1 ILSGGYNTVKN
12 ISEGNFNLHRVFLDG
27 LMEVSPT
34 VRGYRRV
41 ADIADYQL
49 TLVREY
55 RNAYNRF
62 KRDGNFNPE
71 ELAYLGR
78 VYDKLFRESLRNLDE
93 LLTVVTAGKARMS
106 DDERLQAIDR
116 IYLDMQDKLMFL
128 RHFNNN
134 TTVLAVQRAKEKNDA
149 RTMRRVYGTNRENGI
164 LAKCVMAAVI
174 AAVCLG
180 LPFLG
185 HAQDIAGEMK
195 GMHGVLESLYN
206 QMMPLCGQLIGV
218 GRGLAGFAAM
228 WYIASRVW
236 GHLSRAEPID
246 FYPLFRPFAIGFC
259 VLMFPSVLG
268 IIGGVMKPTVTATSA
283 MVEGSDRA
291 ITVLLQR

>member
-1 ILSGGYNTVKN
+1 MKKMIVITALVLAALLPAGKVSAQANEIAQLLLNVEKLAQFKQILSDMKKGYEILSGGYNTVKN

-149 RTMRRVYGTNRENGI
+149 RTMRRVYGTNE
-164 LAKCVMAAVI
+164 
-174 AAVCLG
+174 
-180 LPFLG
+180 
-185 HAQDIAGEMK
+185 
-195 GMHGVLESLYN
+195 
-206 QMMPLCGQLIGV
+206 
-218 GRGLAGFAAM
+218 
-228 WYIASRVW
+228 
-236 GHLSRAEPID
+236 
-246 FYPLFRPFAIGFC
+246 
-259 VLMFPSVLG
+259 
-268 IIGGVMKPTVTATSA
+268 
-283 MVEGSDRA
+283 
-291 ITVLLQR
+291 